1 MLDIRKMPRQDTV
14 PAAIIGDEKVVSLVA
29 NMIGVG
35 EVYELFSEKY
45 NSMSLIAIGRH
56 CQKEIASILGTI
68 AYLDDEEHMPLEFF
82 ATECNNI
89 PWNETFDC
97 SERIY
102 DLPFDIS
109 KYENLSG
116 EISGKAG
123 FRAVDTIGATCRKMK
138 YIDKRSANKKGYE
151 LPRKKLSEI
160 LEWLFFIENDRIKEL
175 FNLDSEYKKIIIG
188 ERQARDAMR
197 SMEQKKQAFASMFL

>member
-1 MLDIRKMPRQDTV
+1 MLDIRKIPRQDTV

-35 EVYELFSEKY
+35 EVYELFSEKCS
-45 NSMSLIAIGRH
+45 SMSLITIGRN

-68 AYLDDEEHMPLEFF
+68 TYLGDEENMPLEFF

-97 SERIY
+97 SEHIY

-109 KYENLSG
+109 KYDLSD

-160 LEWLFFIENDRIKEL
+160 LEWLFFIESDHIGEL
-175 FNLDSEYKKIIIG
+175 FTLDSEYKKIIID

-197 SMEQKKQAFASMFL
+197 STEQKKQAFASIFS